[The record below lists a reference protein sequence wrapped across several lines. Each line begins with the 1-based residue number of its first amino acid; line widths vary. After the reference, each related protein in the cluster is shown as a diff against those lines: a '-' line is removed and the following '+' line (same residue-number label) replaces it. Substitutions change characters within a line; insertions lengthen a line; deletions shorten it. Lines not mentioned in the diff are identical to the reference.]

1 MKPFLIGLL
10 AGLCLLSAG
19 CGKEATPPP
28 PAAFYSLRDTTGKEI
43 VLTKKP
49 EKIVL
54 LSPAFLNI
62 MHAAGGDFVAYGSS
76 PSLDAPDYAKG
87 KVNLGYSYQINME
100 KLIGEKP
107 DLVIGL
113 KGLHNPLASS
123 LEANHIPLMLLS
135 ISTEDEVAQAI
146 EIMGDVSGHT
156 EEGAKASKE
165 FQKEIDA
172 LSQKVPDKGMTCAVI
187 FGAAHAVMFAKEG
200 TIATETAKIL
210 HFQNVFAK
218 EGASEMHMMPFSME
232 DLMKKD
238 PDILFLTTMV
248 TPGQEKK
255 VFEESLLNQP
265 AWQELRAVKEGR
277 VYFLPQTLFLSSP
290 GIDYPKAIRCMAGQ
304 VYPEMRF

>member
-28 PAAFYSLRDTTGKEI
+28 LAAFYSLHDSTGKEI

-123 LEANHIPLMLLS
+123 LEANHIPLVLLS
-135 ISTEDEVAQAI
+135 ISTKDEVAQAI

-172 LSQKVPDKGMTCAVI
+172 LSQKCRT
-187 FGAAHAVMFAKEG
+187 
-200 TIATETAKIL
+200 
-210 HFQNVFAK
+210 
-218 EGASEMHMMPFSME
+218 
-232 DLMKKD
+232 
-238 PDILFLTTMV
+238 
-248 TPGQEKK
+248 
-255 VFEESLLNQP
+255 
-265 AWQELRAVKEGR
+265 RA
-277 VYFLPQTLFLSSP
+277 
-290 GIDYPKAIRCMAGQ
+290 
-304 VYPEMRF
+304 

>member
-123 LEANHIPLMLLS
+123 LEANHIPLVLLS
-135 ISTEDEVAQAI
+135 ISTKDEVAQAI

-255 VFEESLLNQP
+255 VFEESLLNSPPGRSCGPSKKAASTFSRKTSSSQAP
-265 AWQELRAVKEGR
+265 A
-277 VYFLPQTLFLSSP
+277 LSTRKPSAAWP
-290 GIDYPKAIRCMAGQ
+290 VRCIR
-304 VYPEMRF
+304 R

>member
-28 PAAFYSLRDTTGKEI
+28 PAAFYSLHDTTGKEI

-135 ISTEDEVAQAI
+135 ISTKDEVAQAI

-187 FGAAHAVMFAKEG
+187 FGAAHALV
-200 TIATETAKIL
+200 
-210 HFQNVFAK
+210 
-218 EGASEMHMMPFSME
+218 
-232 DLMKKD
+232 
-238 PDILFLTTMV
+238 
-248 TPGQEKK
+248 
-255 VFEESLLNQP
+255 
-265 AWQELRAVKEGR
+265 
-277 VYFLPQTLFLSSP
+277 
-290 GIDYPKAIRCMAGQ
+290 
-304 VYPEMRF
+304 